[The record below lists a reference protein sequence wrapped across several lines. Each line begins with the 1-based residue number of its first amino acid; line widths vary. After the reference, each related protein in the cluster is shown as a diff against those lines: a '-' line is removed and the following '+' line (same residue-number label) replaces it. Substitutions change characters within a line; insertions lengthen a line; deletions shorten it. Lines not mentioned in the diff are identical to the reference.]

1 MASNAVNGC
10 PSIRVIIQQCLSA
23 KLQVQPP
30 TEDSDAQWV
39 EVRNEINSGG
49 PIIQTLREEGGLAL
63 APWAQLSLKI
73 GWDHML
79 PSSTPPPP
87 SFRCATDKK
96 KPVHR
101 IYAAQPLAYQG
112 QKYTSCLRS
121 LNDPDHIYTSPQKNE
136 IAKSEV
142 VRVALNKRTPAV
154 EKGRRLLGVF
164 GSGRQGVKQAANPDQ
179 QFLTNST
186 LFPPSHINL
195 LNNCRKTQIILL
207 RRPS

>member
-39 EVRNEINSGG
+39 EVRNEINIGG
-49 PIIQTLREEGGLAL
+49 PIIQTLREGGLV
-63 APWAQLSLKI
+63 LSPMCSVQPKNRV
-73 GWDHML
+73 GS
-79 PSSTPPPP
+79 PCSPAGPPPP
-87 SFRCATDKK
+87 FSRCATDKEK
-96 KPVHR
+96 TVRR
-101 IYAAQPLAYQG
+101 IYVAQPLAYQG
-112 QKYTSCLRS
+112 WKYTSCVRS
-121 LNDPDHIYTSPQKNE
+121 LSDPDHIYTSPQKNE

-142 VRVALNKRTPAV
+142 VRVALNKRTPVV

-164 GSGRQGVKQAANPDQ
+164 SSGRQGVKQAANPDQ

-186 LFPPSHINL
+186 LFPPCHINL

-207 RRPS
+207 RRPC

>member
-39 EVRNEINSGG
+39 EVRNDINSGG

-63 APWAQLSLKI
+63 APWAQFCLKI

-79 PSSTPPPP
+79 PSSPPPP
-87 SFRCATDKK
+87 LFRCATDKE

-112 QKYTSCLRS
+112 RKYTSCLRS
-121 LNDPDHIYTSPQKNE
+121 LSDPKHIYKSSDKWNHQKWGH
-136 IAKSEV
+136 SSCH
-142 VRVALNKRTPAV
+142 
-154 EKGRRLLGVF
+154 G
-164 GSGRQGVKQAANPDQ
+164 
-179 QFLTNST
+179 
-186 LFPPSHINL
+186 
-195 LNNCRKTQIILL
+195 
-207 RRPS
+207 